1 LVLIV
6 SHLWLRSLLAEA
18 KRHWAATAEI
28 IAQKIHA
35 FSSKPQ
41 QRSLNAEFMPRII
54 MARHRQ
60 QKRESMEKIGHA
72 GYTAAAPP
80 M

>member
-28 IAQKIHA
+28 IAQKYMPSPPNL
-35 FSSKPQ
+35 SSDRLTQ
-41 QRSLNAEFMPRII
+41 NSC
-54 MARHRQ
+54 H
-60 QKRESMEKIGHA
+60 G
-72 GYTAAAPP
+72 
-80 M
+80 